1 LEQGADA
8 FKKGTNPDQMR
19 ADRSHLVQEG
29 MPRGTSLL
37 DMESQLGTMQSRAD
51 ELRKTIKQSGYNVDV
66 LRGPQPPNSGL
77 TRDGQRIVAAANEL
91 DNLTSGITDLQQ
103 RVQLMSRGP
112 GITAY
117 DVGARGAIR
126 DIAGNQGTMFGPTGD
141 SAVMKALG
149 SDYAREK
156 LRIVAGDEKA
166 GRLVNRLGAEGT
178 YEQTRLAS
186 VGNSVTAAMT
196 EAMKRLN
203 KTSKLDSALDPS
215 VGMTGMVKQFARAVI
230 NKMTA
235 GHLDEK
241 SKAVAIDAA
250 RILVAQGPERDAFI
264 RELTS
269 FINRRDVSLR
279 RRNSATALLEAIGAG
294 ARAPAIEAAAIG
306 GERRP

>member
-1 LEQGADA
+1 LAAVFREEVDNILMAQDAATRGVRPEQGVSSWQQARGLAGTGLQFREGLEQGADA
-8 FKKGTNPDQMR
+8 FKRGTHPDQMR
-19 ADRSHLVQEG
+19 ADLAG
-29 MPRGTSLL
+29 
-37 DMESQLGTMQSRAD
+37 MESG
-51 ELRKTIKQSGYNVDV
+51 V
-66 LRGPQPPNSGL
+66 
-77 TRDGQRIVAAANEL
+77 QR
-91 DNLTSGITDLQQ
+91 S
-103 RVQLMSRGP
+103 
-112 GITAY
+112 AY
-117 DVGARGAIR
+117 DQGARGAIR
-126 DIAGNQGTMFGPTGD
+126 DIMGNQGTMFGPTGD
-141 SAVMKALG
+141 SAAMKTFG
-149 SDYAREK
+149 NEHARDK
-156 LRIVAGDEKA
+156 LRQVAGDQGA
-166 GRLVNRLGAEGT
+166 DTILGRLGAEAR
-178 YEQTRLAS
+178 YEQTRMAA

-196 EAMKRLN
+196 EAMKRLD
-203 KTSKLDSALDPS
+203 KTSKLDSALDPAI
-215 VGMTGMVKQFARAVI
+215 GLTGMVKQFARAVI